1 MLARMKSSAK
11 RRRRACLTGSALGVA
26 GTLAAVLLVAGGQSE
41 ESGSARASG
50 ESARVNARPVTDLRP
65 PPVTVLHRSG
75 GLAPGLIF
83 LGAKDFSTQ
92 PGEQGGPL
100 IVDDYGRPVWFR
112 PLPPELVASDV
123 RVQSY
128 RGRPVLTWWQG
139 RSIGGPGHGEGEGV
153 IADSSYHV
161 IAHVRAGDG
170 YYADQHS
177 FLLTPQN
184 TALIT
189 VYHEERRDLSSVGG
203 SPDGKVY
210 DGIVQEIDVPSGR
223 LLFEWHSLDHVP
235 LDESYQQVQTNRD
248 RPYDYFHVNSV
259 NLDDDGNL
267 LISSRHTWTVYKV
280 DRHSGRIIW
289 RLGGKR
295 SDFEPGPGVPFAW
308 QHDPVSAGS
317 DVLRIFDNESNGIA
331 LRPQSRV
338 TTVRLEPQQR
348 RADLVQEIEHP
359 AGLSTPSQG
368 NSQRLPGGDLFVG
381 WGRLGRVSEFSPDG
395 RLLFDAT
402 LPPGYDSYRA
412 YRFPWHGTPS
422 SSPTVSARRDGHAV
436 AVDTTWNGATD
447 VVRWRVLAGAE
458 RELLKPAGSFAWSGL
473 DTTAHIQTP
482 ATWVAVSAEDA
493 TGRTVGRSAAVRVA
507 R

>member
-1 MLARMKSSAK
+1 MLARMKASAHLH
-11 RRRRACLTGSALGVA
+11 RRTRLTGSALGVV
-26 GTLAAVLLVAGGQSE
+26 GTLAAVLLLAGGHSE
-41 ESGSARASG
+41 DSGSARASG
-50 ESARVNARPVTDLRP
+50 DASHVSARPVTDLRP
-65 PPVTVLHRSG
+65 PPVNVLHRAA

-83 LGAKDFSTQ
+83 LGAKDLSKG

-100 IVDDYGRPVWFR
+100 IVDDHGRPVWFR
-112 PLPPELVASDV
+112 PLPGDLVASDV
-123 RVQSY
+123 RVQHY
-128 RGRPVLTWWQG
+128 QGRPVLTWWQG

-161 IAHVRAGDG
+161 ITHVRAGHG
-170 YYADQHS
+170 YHADQHS
-177 FLLTPQN
+177 FVLTPQG

-203 SPDGKVY
+203 SPDGQVY
-210 DGIVQEIDVPSGR
+210 DGIVQEIDVATGR
-223 LLFEWHSLDHVP
+223 VLFEWHSLDHVP
-235 LDESYQQVQTNRD
+235 LDESYQRVQTNPD

-280 DRHSGRIIW
+280 DRQSGRIIW

-317 DVLRIFDNESNGIA
+317 DVLRIFDNESNGIP

-338 TTVRLEPQQR
+338 MTVRLEPQQG
-348 RADLVQEIEHP
+348 RADLVQAIEHP

-381 WGRLGRVSEFSPDG
+381 WGRLGRLSEFSADG

-402 LPPGYDSYRA
+402 LPRGYDSYRA
-412 YRFPWHGTPS
+412 YRFAWSGDPS
-422 SSPTVSARRDGHAV
+422 SSPTVSARRDGPAV
-436 AVDTTWNGATD
+436 AVDATWNGATD
-447 VVRWRVLAGAE
+447 VVRWRVLAGPDRDALE
-458 RELLKPAGSFAWSGL
+458 PAGSFAWSGF
-473 DTTAHIQTP
+473 DTTADVRTR
-482 ATWVAVSAEDA
+482 TSWVALTAEDA
-493 TGRTVGRSAAVRVA
+493 SGRTVGSSVPVRVA
-507 R
+507 P